1 MATEYLKKFYHGD
14 AILAEDTNWNNEF
27 LLGEISNKAKE
38 LQQYLKNE
46 VERLQGS
53 FVPVGTIMG
62 FPFEN
67 IPEGF
72 IACDGSRP
80 LISDYPILAEL
91 LGEIY
96 GEKDELR
103 FTLPD
108 FTGVFF
114 RGVGGNAGSLGVK
127 QTSAVPNIT
136 GTIGGISTYSG
147 TTRSG
152 VFKNAKHIHSANGG
166 TGVTFN
172 NVSFSANAWKEDSVY
187 KNDIEEVRPDNYSL
201 VWAIKAD

>member
-1 MATEYLKKFYHGD
+1 MATDYLKKFSDGD
-14 AILAEDTNWNNEF
+14 AILAKDTNDNNEF

-38 LQQYLKNE
+38 LQKFLEDE

-62 FPFEN
+62 FPFESL
-67 IPEGF
+67 PEGF

-80 LISDYPILAEL
+80 LISDHPILAEL

-136 GTIGGISTYSG
+136 GSIGLDMGIWHNSG
-147 TTRSG
+147 AFTRSG
-152 VFKNAKHIHSANGG
+152 SGIMIGGSGLWDQNSAYANFNASR
-166 TGVTFN
+166 
-172 NVSFSANAWKEDSVY
+172 SSSVY
-187 KNDIEEVRPDNYSL
+187 KNVSEVRPDNYSL